1 VIGLDLGPS
10 TIAAVSDREAT
21 LEPFCPSV
29 RNHDRGIR
37 RLQRAMD
44 RSRRATHPDC
54 YGPDG
59 TWKKGAKVQV
69 RSGHY
74 QRLRAGKADL
84 ERSLA
89 SERRREHGELA
100 NRLLAQGDVVKL
112 DVEKMSYRSFQKNV
126 GRSVRRQAPSRF
138 VSILRRKAESA
149 GGRMVEF
156 GTRET
161 RLSQYDHQTGHYV
174 KKPLS
179 QRWQV
184 FGDGTRV
191 QRDLYSAW
199 LARFVEYD
207 RLDASQLKESWAAAE
222 PLLGRAAS
230 GLEES
235 ASGRGFPRPHA
246 KSVGADRPSKRER
259 RRREAVEVV
268 AKARATESV
277 GKGDLRIPAP

>member
-29 RNHDRGIR
+29 QNHDREIR
-37 RLQRAMD
+37 RFQRAMD

-69 RSGHY
+69 RSRHV
-74 QRLRAGKADL
+74 QRLRARKADL

-112 DVEKMSYRSFQKNV
+112 EKISYRSFQKNF
-126 GRSVRRQAPSRF
+126 GRSVRRRAPSRF

-199 LARFVEYD
+199 LARFVEND

-259 RRREAVEVV
+259 RRREAVEDV
-268 AKARATESV
+268 AQARATESI
-277 GKGDLRIPAP
+277 GKGDLRIPAL